1 MSELSHNTKGILMK
15 NSGRVYNAAYSNSN
29 RDSDEL
35 LISSKLD
42 NSALYNTSNSIKE
55 IRGEKDNILN

>member
-1 MSELSHNTKGILMK
+1 MK